1 MRLVMLDTETT
12 GLKVEEGHR
21 VIEIGCVEMLNRQPS
36 GRHLHVY
43 LNPER
48 EIDEGA
54 TAIHGMT
61 WDQLKDKPRFEQV
74 AQDFIAFI
82 AGAQLVIHNAPFDL
96 GFLNAELRR
105 VGHPA
110 VEHHAGG
117 ITDSLA
123 FAREL
128 HPGQRNSLDALCQRY
143 AVDNR
148 ERTLHGALLDA
159 QILGE
164 VYLAMTRGQESLAI
178 SADDDLDG
186 TDDPDLALNLGAIV
200 VRQANQREREA
211 HLAVLAQID
220 KASNGKTVW
229 KGRAESSSNG

>member
-1 MRLVMLDTETT
+1 MRLVILDTETT

-21 VIEIGCVEMLNRQPS
+21 VIEIGCVEVVNRQPTGQS
-36 GRHLHVY
+36 LHVF

-61 WDQLKDKPRFEQV
+61 WDHLKDKPLFAQV
-74 AQDFIAFI
+74 AHELVEFI

-96 GFLNAELRR
+96 GFLNEELRR
-105 VGHPA
+105 VGQGPIESHVA
-110 VEHHAGG
+110 A

-148 ERTLHGALLDA
+148 ERKLHGALLDA

-178 SADDDLDG
+178 AAEEDRDAGDE
-186 TDDPDLALNLGAIV
+186 TELGLSLGDIV
-200 VRQANQREREA
+200 VRRAGPDEIEA
-211 HLAVLAQID
+211 HRAVLAQID
-220 KASNGKTVW
+220 Q
-229 KGRAESSSNG
+229 SSNGRTLWKSLDRAQVT